1 MSVKPANPKA
11 CAHCPW
17 RLANQG
23 KRHPH
28 GFYSKKNLQRLWAG
42 MRRGERM
49 SCHPT
54 DSRMAEFEGYEQTA
68 VRETMHE
75 CAGYL
80 ILVQRELAKF
90 GHICK
95 QREKLG
101 LKDGYAVYRRE
112 HPMGLLREGLTVHSF
127 NMAVTFPGDVPAR
140 VMDIGDQDI
149 GYPPVGEFEPEKYA
163 DGLK

>member
-1 MSVKPANPKA
+1 MSVKLASPRA
-11 CAHCPW
+11 CADCPW

-28 GFYSKKNLQRLWAG
+28 GFYSKANLRRLWNG
-42 MRRGERM
+42 MRRGAQM

-68 VRETMHE
+68 LRENVHE

-90 GHICK
+90 GHICEE
-95 QREKLG
+95 RDKLG
-101 LKDGYAVYRRE
+101 LKDGFRAYRRE
-112 HPMGLLREGLTVHSF
+112 HPMGLLRDGLAKHGF
-127 NMAVTFPGDVPAR
+127 NMAMVWPGNPAAR
-140 VMDIGDQDI
+140 LMDISDPDV
-149 GYPPVGEFEPEKYA
+149 GYPPLGE
-163 DGLK
+163 LSR